1 MNNPVNMWDPTGH
14 VPVPTWVGD
23 DTNLD
28 INGNMA
34 IKHELLSSS
43 SSNSG
48 WYNIGT
54 VDNGK
59 EIIYKYQATITKT
72 WVYKRYLGLYDERI
86 DDFKFIFGH
95 NVTYSQTDYYFDDV
109 VVPASKIAEESEKA
123 IQELVGNPP
132 KNTDPPVISIRTKQ
146 VGKNPV
152 QLMND
157 PEEIIVMNT
166 GNNQTEAQSLIT
178 GAVQSELK
186 AIMDIDLKAS
196 GVYGNSTE
204 GAVTDFQEASNL
216 LANGALT
223 YETFYKIQNIYGQ
236 YKEITDK
243 LNNLYNTDGAS
254 SSLTANLEKK
264 LRELVAPYRN
274 KGTGNGD
281 SAIEKAILLTASFE
295 GSGYVNVTGNF
306 DGAGLSIGIFQWNIG
321 QGTLQPMLKQFFDN
335 NTDMAKQIFGSNYKS
350 VVNMLSASKS
360 AQMDWARS
368 INNGKKLQTE
378 WYNQFVALSNTSQ
391 FQQIQRGAMKEYT
404 DQAYNIAN
412 TYGLKS
418 ERGLALALDIA
429 VQNWDVSATSRANI
443 KNSIKNGATEQQ
455 VLKLLAQA
463 AVDKADSAY
472 KADVWSR
479 KFTIVNGTGI
489 VHDTNYNLEK
499 DYGITDAKFR

>member
-1 MNNPVNMWDPTGH
+1 MDARWYSPSVGRFTSQDTYMGDMYSSQSLNRYSYVMNNPVNMWDPTGH

-123 IQELVGNPP
+123 IQELMGNPP

-157 PEEIIVMNT
+157 PEEIIVMNI

-186 AIMDIDLKAS
+186 AIMDIDLNAS
-196 GVYGNSTE
+196 GVYENSTE
-204 GAVTDFQEASNL
+204 GAVTD
-216 LANGALT
+216 
-223 YETFYKIQNIYGQ
+223 K
-236 YKEITDK
+236 
-243 LNNLYNTDGAS
+243 
-254 SSLTANLEKK
+254 
-264 LRELVAPYRN
+264 
-274 KGTGNGD
+274 
-281 SAIEKAILLTASFE
+281 
-295 GSGYVNVTGNF
+295 
-306 DGAGLSIGIFQWNIG
+306 
-321 QGTLQPMLKQFFDN
+321 
-335 NTDMAKQIFGSNYKS
+335 
-350 VVNMLSASKS
+350 
-360 AQMDWARS
+360 
-368 INNGKKLQTE
+368 
-378 WYNQFVALSNTSQ
+378 
-391 FQQIQRGAMKEYT
+391 
-404 DQAYNIAN
+404 
-412 TYGLKS
+412 
-418 ERGLALALDIA
+418 
-429 VQNWDVSATSRANI
+429 
-443 KNSIKNGATEQQ
+443 
-455 VLKLLAQA
+455 
-463 AVDKADSAY
+463 
-472 KADVWSR
+472 
-479 KFTIVNGTGI
+479 
-489 VHDTNYNLEK
+489 
-499 DYGITDAKFR
+499 